1 MHSSAKIEL
10 FPRAAEF
17 PAEAPARFHDR
28 SEDPGRPARGI
39 IVASGLSLL
48 IWIAIAFILI

>member
-10 FPRAAEF
+10 FPRVAEF
-17 PAEAPARFHDR
+17 PAEAPATFHDHDQ
-28 SEDPGRPARGI
+28 DPSRAARGI
-39 IVASGLSLL
+39 IVACGLSLL